1 MKSGFNKKSY
11 FNRNHL
17 LIVHIIDF
25 KYLSD
30 NLLLKKR
37 KNDENE
43 QKLLDFIS
51 DKEKFKIKP
60 FYDHKEVI
68 DFLSS
73 KLKAMERM
81 DLDDSCIEGKI
92 EIRKIDID
100 KNIFPKFKQLKNKK
114 NTISHKKRRDDQ
126 KHSSKNSKNKSNN
139 KNIII
144 NVNGKIERSSMK
156 SMDLVKDISFRI
168 NKEKKV
174 TDLEQLFSGKTLLTT
189 IINEIKGK

>member
-11 FNRNHL
+11 FHQNHL

-51 DKEKFKIKP
+51 DKEKFQIKSY
-60 FYDHKEVI
+60 YDHKEVI
-68 DFLSS
+68 DFLSF
-73 KLKAMERM
+73 KLKAMKRL
-81 DLDDSCIEGKI
+81 DLDDFCIEGKI
-92 EIRKIDID
+92 EIKKIDIN
-100 KNIFPKFKQLKNKK
+100 KISFPKFKHLKIKK
-114 NTISHKKRRDDQ
+114 YTISPKKRRDEQ
-126 KHSSKNSKNKSNN
+126 KYLSKNSKNKSNN

-174 TDLEQLFSGKTLLTT
+174 TDLDQLFSGKTLLTT

>member
-1 MKSGFNKKSY
+1 
-11 FNRNHL
+11 
-17 LIVHIIDF
+17 
-25 KYLSD
+25 
-30 NLLLKKR
+30 
-37 KNDENE
+37 
-43 QKLLDFIS
+43 
-51 DKEKFKIKP
+51 
-60 FYDHKEVI
+60 
-68 DFLSS
+68 
-73 KLKAMERM
+73 MERM

-114 NTISHKKRRDDQ
+114 NTISPKKRRDDQ

-174 TDLEQLFSGKTLLTT
+174 TDLDQLFSGKTLLTT